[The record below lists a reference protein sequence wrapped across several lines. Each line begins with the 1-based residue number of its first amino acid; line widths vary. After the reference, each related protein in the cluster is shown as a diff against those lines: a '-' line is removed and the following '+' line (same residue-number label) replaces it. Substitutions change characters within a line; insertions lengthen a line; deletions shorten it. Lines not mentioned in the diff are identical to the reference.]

1 MIAKANWDDLVKVV
15 RGLADRQN
23 GPPVKGK
30 FFIADQAAL
39 DALTACIASEPDIDI
54 RIVSDDAPALLS
66 IGNTVAIEVSPRF
79 GFGLLVPDVS
89 ALLRAQYARVK
100 EPVRFLL
107 LEESI
112 THSDPIADDHLLA
125 RYRAVL
131 RFIQT
136 LKRAAAFLDPDEPAL
151 VFITGG
157 KFEVQIDYS
166 EEDLSALS
174 LADLRA
180 LSTIL
185 PEGAHAQ
192 QCSAILANAV
202 VSMTQ
207 HLPSYNRFQHLLAH
221 LPDLKKRYE
230 DGYNLFAS
238 GFSYERV
245 RDQVEAARV
254 EYTGKI
260 HSVFSD
266 IQNQLLS
273 IPVATIVVATQMK
286 DATAIGYEF
295 WINTAVLIGCWV
307 FAVLMVILLY
317 NQSHTLSVLQIEI
330 DRQKRQLSREFSLIA
345 DSFVETFTY
354 LSRRA
359 FTQRLILWIIGGIVV
374 FGLLLSHV
382 AYLKLTPPARD
393 WLGNSLP
400 WLAGYL

>member
-1 MIAKANWDDLVKVV
+1 MIAKASWDDLVKVV

-23 GPPVKGK
+23 GPPVKGE

-39 DALTACIASEPDIDI
+39 AALTACIASESDIDI
-54 RIVSDDAPALLS
+54 RIVSDDAPALPS
-66 IGNTVAIEVSPRF
+66 IGSTVTIEVSPRF

-125 RYRAVL
+125 RYRTVL

-151 VFITGG
+151 VFITDG

-185 PEGAHAQ
+185 PEGAHAK

-207 HLPSYNRFQHLLAH
+207 HLPSYNRFQYLLAH

-286 DATAIGYEF
+286 DATAVGYEF

-317 NQSHTLSVLQIEI
+317 N
-330 DRQKRQLSREFSLIA
+330 
-345 DSFVETFTY
+345 
-354 LSRRA
+354 
-359 FTQRLILWIIGGIVV
+359 
-374 FGLLLSHV
+374 
-382 AYLKLTPPARD
+382 
-393 WLGNSLP
+393 
-400 WLAGYL
+400 

>member
-1 MIAKANWDDLVKVV
+1 MIAKANWDDLVKIV

-30 FFIADQAAL
+30 FFIADQTAL
-39 DALTACIASEPDIDI
+39 DALTTCIASEPDIDI
-54 RIVSDDAPALLS
+54 RIVSGDAPALLS

-79 GFGLLVPDVS
+79 GFGLLVPDVG

-107 LEESI
+107 LEELI

-131 RFIQT
+131 RFMQT

-157 KFEVQIDYS
+157 KFEVQINYS

-185 PEGAHAQ
+185 PEGTHEK
-192 QCSAILANAV
+192 QCAAILADAV

-207 HLPSYNRFQHLLAH
+207 HLPSYSRFQHLLAH
-221 LPDLKKRYE
+221 LPDLKKRFE
-230 DGYNLFAS
+230 DGYKLFAS
-238 GFSYERV
+238 GFSYEKV
-245 RDQVEAARV
+245 RDQVESARV

-260 HSVFSD
+260 HKVFSD

-286 DATAIGYEF
+286 DATAVGYEF

-307 FAVLMVILLY
+307 FAVLMVFLLH
-317 NQSHTLSVLQIEI
+317 NQSHTLSVLRVEI
-330 DRQKRQLSREFSLIA
+330 DRQKRQLNRDFASVA
-345 DSFVETFTY
+345 DSFANTFTY

-359 FTQRLILWIIGGIVV
+359 FTQRLTLWAIDGFVV
-374 FGLLLSHV
+374 LGLLLSHFV
-382 AYLKLTPPARD
+382 YFKLTPPARD
-393 WLGNSLP
+393 WLGSSLP